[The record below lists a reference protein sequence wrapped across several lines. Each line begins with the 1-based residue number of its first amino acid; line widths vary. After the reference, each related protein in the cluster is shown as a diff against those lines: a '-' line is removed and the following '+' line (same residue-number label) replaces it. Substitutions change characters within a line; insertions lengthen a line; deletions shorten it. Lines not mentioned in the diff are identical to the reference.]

1 VPVMFEDGFDV
12 SEEVQSDVLRPEDIN
27 GLFNSFK
34 YSKGASIL
42 FMLES
47 TVGPDNFQAGLI
59 VTLIKKFILIFV
71 TNFITN

>member
-1 VPVMFEDGFDV
+1 MYEDGFEN
-12 SEEVQSDVLRPEDIN
+12 SEEVQSEVLRPENIN

-47 TVGPDNFQAGLI
+47 TVGADNFRAGLI
-59 VTLIKKFILIFV
+59 VILIKKLF
-71 TNFITN
+71 